1 MTRPWTDRTVDG
13 SRRTGPEVPIGSTT
27 TPGTVPGVERGRVRS
42 RWEVPTPAL
51 LVDLDVLEANLARA
65 AALVAEGGVTLRPHV
80 KTHKC
85 AAIARL
91 QLEAGA
97 AGLCVAKLGEAE
109 ALLAAGVRPPQGFL
123 LTTPVH
129 GGLRDRL
136 AALATPSRAAL
147 RDRLAALGAGPGSGI
162 SVVVDHPEQVES
174 LRGVSGGAPL
184 RVLVDLDVGLHRTG
198 VVGPERAAE
207 LARLVASTPGLAFG
221 GVQAYGGQWQHIDD
235 PDVRRDAVGK
245 GMAVVADA
253 VDAIEAEGLE
263 VGVRSGGGTG
273 TLAADLELG
282 VLDELQL
289 GSYALMDR
297 EYRDALGRD
306 PDLGDGGDWGQAL
319 WVQSTVV
326 SANHE
331 GFVTVDAGLKAFATD
346 AGEPVWPAGGG
357 RYAFFG
363 DEHGLLTVSEH
374 RPLRLGDRVEL
385 VPPHCD
391 PTVDR
396 YDVIHLVRGDEV
408 VDIVPVDARG
418 RSQ

>member
-1 MTRPWTDRTVDG
+1 MA
-13 SRRTGPEVPIGSTT
+13 
-27 TPGTVPGVERGRVRS
+27 
-42 RWEVPTPAL
+42 TPAL

-65 AALVAEGGVTLRPHV
+65 AALAAEAGVALRPHT

-91 QLEAGA
+91 QLQAGA
-97 AGLCVAKLGEAE
+97 RGLCVAKLGEAE
-109 ALLAAGVRPPQGFL
+109 ALLAAGVRPPEGYL
-123 LTTPVH
+123 VTTPVH

-136 AALATPSRAAL
+136 AALLTPARAAL
-147 RDRLAALGAGPGSGI
+147 RDRLAALGAGPDSAVA
-162 SVVVDHPEQVES
+162 VVVDHPEQVVA
-174 LRGVSGGAPL
+174 LRGVAALQPL

-198 VVGPERAAE
+198 VVGPEQAAE
-207 LARLVASTPGLAFG
+207 LAVLVASTPGLAFG
-221 GVQAYGGQWQHIDD
+221 GVQAYGGHWQHVDD
-235 PDVRRDAVGK
+235 PEARRAAVAKGMVAVTDAVE
-245 GMAVVADA
+245 
-253 VDAIEAEGLE
+253 AIEAAGLT

-297 EYRDALGRD
+297 EYRDALAGD
-306 PDLGDGGDWGQAL
+306 PGLGDGGDWGQAL

-326 SANHE
+326 SANHD
-331 GFVTVDAGLKAFATD
+331 GFVTIDAGIKALATD

-357 RYAFFG
+357 RYTFFG
-363 DEHGLLTVSEH
+363 DEHGLLTTSEH

-385 VPPHCD
+385 VPGHCD

-408 VDIVPVDARG
+408 VDVVAVDARG